1 MKQPF
6 IGYVTTAS
14 SLNTPIAL
22 RGRIL
27 ATAVALAVSCRLQ
40 VPATE
45 LDNAATYFTDHI
57 EPTVLRVV
65 CQFNEQTILDLKY
78 AAQIAKQFWLQ
89 RYDVLHKCPRLG
101 SSQSFFHST
110 FSVDTYFSESE
121 VEFFNQY
128 QSDIAKIYDVVCPLV
143 QEILAPGNLS

>member
-14 SLNTPIAL
+14 SLNTPISL

-27 ATAVALAVSCRLQ
+27 ATAIALAVSCRLQ

-45 LDNAATYFTDHI
+45 LDNAATYYTDHI

-78 AAQIAKQFWLQ
+78 ANQIAKQFWLQ

-101 SSQSFFHST
+101 SSTTFFDSVY
-110 FSVDTYFSESE
+110 SVDAYFSESE
-121 VEFFNQY
+121 VEFFNTYHAQI
-128 QSDIAKIYDVVCPLV
+128 SKIYDTACPLV
-143 QEILAPGNLS
+143 EELLSPGKMA

>member
-14 SLNTPIAL
+14 SLNTPITL

-27 ATAVALAVSCRLQ
+27 ATAVALAISCRLQ
-40 VPATE
+40 VPASE
-45 LDNAATYFTDHI
+45 LDNAATYFTDHV

-65 CQFNEQTILDLKY
+65 CQFNEQSILDLKY
-78 AAQIAKQFWLQ
+78 AAQIAKMFWLQ

-101 SSQSFFHST
+101 SAPTFFDSV
-110 FSVDTYFSESE
+110 FSVNAYFSDSE
-121 VEFFNQY
+121 VEFFNTY
-128 QSDIAKIYDVVCPLV
+128 HAHIAKIYDVACPLV
-143 QEILAPGNLS
+143 EEMLSPAKLG